1 MEIFNEFVNGS
12 STLEE
17 QNEKCSCLKEPIHFC
32 VFVYLIIGTLLSIII
47 YFTTDKI
54 VTLTWVI
61 FFIIT
66 SIVSVLLTLG
76 CRGFLKNML
85 NSFSFN

>member
-1 MEIFNEFVNGS
+1 MEIFHQLVNGS
-12 STLEE
+12 STQE
-17 QNEKCSCLKEPIHFC
+17 QNENCSCLKEPIHFC

-47 YFTTDKI
+47 YFTADKI

-66 SIVSVLLTLG
+66 SIVSILLTPG
-76 CRGFLKNML
+76 CRRF
-85 NSFSFN
+85 FSTNITCPNN